1 MTWSQY
7 SQHRRIRDLEE
18 RLSDSQS
25 QLSRERTHLRS
36 KLGQIQGTLEE
47 RLDRVSATLDAF
59 MELTDIRADL
69 AMFDDAALA
78 RHRTLQLLDG
88 AALPDLTLKDVP
100 GYWLVPAAHGLHALL
115 NDDVSKARVRFD
127 EAAELDHER
136 ARCFT
141 ALAAPLTRPEH
152 ARTLG
157 ASVAADMLPHLP
169 GPGTRLNRVQR
180 ALWLLTADGSY
191 GEDAREHLLRSTSR
205 AWSAEDVRIP
215 AANQWIRLSPVEGR
229 RRGTRESSSLRR
241 AQAAQALGDLRERVA
256 RLTALGSE
264 DTPFEVLAHDQA
276 STGFLTETLR
286 LLVEEG
292 TAEEAPLLVQA
303 DRLRSVIE
311 DNRAGQAIQ
320 AWSDPVETVGTLL
333 QRDLSREDAPAH
345 RRTFALALQRTAL
358 LDTADTLVERACEP
372 VLEETVLNSYGARIT
387 VTGSGADARQV
398 DRARQQLRDLHTPNS
413 RYRTVL
419 FASLVTTVVLV
430 LLALLTLNNA
440 LWFLAAVAGAVGAG
454 AYFSGERDQAKKEEA
469 LGLLLQKL
477 DQQVERT
484 VGDLR
489 RTRAEAEEHAATART
504 EVEKVRPLLDP

>member
-7 SQHRRIRDLEE
+7 SQHRRIRDLED
-18 RLSDSQS
+18 RLSVSQS
-25 QLSRERTHLRS
+25 QLSRERRHLRS

-100 GYWLVPAAHGLHALL
+100 GYWLVPTAHGLHALL

-169 GPGTRLNRVQR
+169 APETRLNRVQR

-191 GEDAREHLLRSTSR
+191 GDDAREHLLRSTLR
-205 AWSAEDVRIP
+205 AWSAEGVRVP

-229 RRGTRESSSLRR
+229 RGTRESSSVRR

-276 STGFLTETLR
+276 STDFLTETLR
-286 LLVEEG
+286 LLIEEG
-292 TAEEAPLLVQA
+292 SAEEAPLLVQA
-303 DRLRSVIE
+303 GRLRSVIE
-311 DNRAGQAIQ
+311 NNQAGHAIQ
-320 AWSDPVETVGTLL
+320 AWSDPVETVSTLL
-333 QRDLSREDAPAH
+333 QRDLAREGAPVH

-358 LDTADTLVERACEP
+358 LDAADTLVERACEP
-372 VLEETVLNSYGARIT
+372 ALEETVLNSYGARIT
-387 VTGSGADARQV
+387 VTESGADVRQV
-398 DRARQQLRDLHTPNS
+398 YRARQQLRYLHTPSS

-419 FASLVTTVVLV
+419 FASLVTVVVL
-430 LLALLTLNNA
+430 LLMALLTLNNV
-440 LWFLAAVAGAVGAG
+440 LWVLAAVAGAVAAG

-484 VGDLR
+484 VENLR
-489 RTRAEAEEHAATART
+489 RTRTEAEEHAATART